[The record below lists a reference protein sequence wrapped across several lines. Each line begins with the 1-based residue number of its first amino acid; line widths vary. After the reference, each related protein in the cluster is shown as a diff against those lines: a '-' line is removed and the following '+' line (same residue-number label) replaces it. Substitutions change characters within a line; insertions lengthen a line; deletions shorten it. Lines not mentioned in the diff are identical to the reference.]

1 MRNLKQV
8 WTAISLMV
16 LASTAVVQARERAS
30 LPAPPPVGIGE
41 LSRVDLLARLRE
53 PLKVAMVSSYDRTG
67 GNDDGFSGKYS
78 FVRKEGDG
86 LVIADLTGPGCV
98 YRIWTPTPTDD
109 PVEFYFDGEAQPRLR
124 IPFRKIFDGT
134 QPPFVTPVSGYG
146 AGGFWTYL
154 PLPYRKSLKVVVR
167 APRVQFY
174 QINYATYPA
183 SQPIETFQPQLTTP
197 QREGLEKAQKL
208 LSASGGDLAPFVTPS
223 EGKLRTNRVRA
234 TLEPGQ
240 TLSIF
245 NGKGGGRVLGLKIR
259 PASALAGKDRAVLL
273 RMHWDGD
280 SRPAVSVPAGD
291 FFGFSWGE
299 PAAKSLLFGTDG
311 DTCYAWFPMPYDRSA
326 RIELISE
333 RKSGSS
339 SEIQAEVISS
349 DLPRQPD
356 EGRFYALWR
365 RENPCPVGKP
375 YPFVDVRG
383 KGQIVALSQ
392 QAQGPVSG
400 NTYFF
405 EGDDQVTLDGELT
418 HHGTGSEDA
427 YNGGWYD
434 VPGRWDARYS
444 FPLSGCL
451 DYKKHLGRTGAYRL
465 FLTDAYSF
473 RQSARV
479 TIEHGPEGNAIPTD
493 YVSTAYLYLQDRPEA
508 WEPLPAVE
516 NRAVRELD
524 RFVYTP
530 GWSVPIHAFSFA
542 NATLTKRTERLSPAE
557 EVRFLSVRAEPG
569 KEDVFGPHALALTC
583 EVPVGGTY
591 KVSIEALRGP
601 EQGTVQLFQNERAI
615 GESIDLYGAMKSKT
629 TVLPLG
635 SVELQ
640 EGNNPIFLKLIGRN
654 SAATGMGLDLIT
666 VQLERVAPRT
676 TSR

>member
-8 WTAISLMV
+8 WTVIALMAV
-16 LASTAVVQARERAS
+16 ASAAVVQARERSA

-41 LSRVDLLARLRE
+41 LSRIDLLARLRD
-53 PLKVAMVSSYDRTG
+53 PVKVAMVSSYDRTG

-124 IPFRKIFDGT
+124 LPFRKLFDGT

-167 APRVQFY
+167 APKVQFY

-183 SQPIETFQPQLTTP
+183 SQPLETFQPQLAAP
-197 QREGLEKAQKL
+197 QREALEKAQKL
-208 LSASGGDLAPFVTPS
+208 IAAAGGDLAPFVTPA
-223 EGKLRTNRVRA
+223 EGKLRTNRLRA

-240 TLSIF
+240 SMPLF
-245 NGKGGGRVLGLKIR
+245 NGKGGGRILGLKIR
-259 PASALAGKDRAVLL
+259 PASALAGKDRAVVL

-291 FFGFSWGE
+291 FFGFSFGFSFGE
-299 PAAKSLLFGTDG
+299 PAAKSLLFGTEG

-326 RIELISE
+326 RIELVSE
-333 RKSGSS
+333 RKSGAS

-365 RENPCPVGKP
+365 RENPCKQGQP
-375 YPFVDVRG
+375 YTFVDVQG
-383 KGQIVALSQ
+383 KGHVVGLCQ

-434 VPGRWDARYS
+434 VPGRWDTRNS

-473 RQSARV
+473 RKSARV

-493 YVSTAYLYLQDRPEA
+493 YASVAYLYLQDRPEN
-508 WEPLPAVE
+508 WEALPSLE
-516 NRAVRELD
+516 NRAVRDFD

-542 NATLTKRTERLSPAE
+542 NATLTKRTERLSPSE
-557 EVRFLSVRAEPG
+557 EVRYLSVRAE
-569 KEDVFGPHALALTC
+569 KEDIFGAHALALTC

-591 KVSIEALRGP
+591 RVSIEAVRGP
-601 EQGTVQLFQNERAI
+601 EQGRVQLFQNERAS
-615 GESIDLYGAMKSKT
+615 GEAVDLYAATRSKT
-629 TVLPLG
+629 PALTLG
-635 SVELQ
+635 TLELH

-654 SAATGMGLDLIT
+654 AAATGMGLDLIT
-666 VQLERVAPRT
+666 LQLERMA
-676 TSR
+676 SK

>member
-1 MRNLKQV
+1 MRNLKQI
-8 WTAISLMV
+8 WTAVALIA
-16 LASTAVVQARERAS
+16 LASAGVVQARDRS
-30 LPAPPPVGIGE
+30 QPPPPAVGIGE
-41 LSRVDLLARLRE
+41 LSRIDLLARLRD
-53 PLKVAMVSSYDRTG
+53 PVKVACVSSYDRTG

-124 IPFRKIFDGT
+124 LPFRKLFDGT

-154 PLPYRKSLKVVVR
+154 PLPYRRSLKVVVR
-167 APRVQFY
+167 APKVQFY

-183 SQPIETFQPQLTTP
+183 SQSLETFQPQLTAP

-208 LSASGGDLAPFVTPS
+208 LAATGEGLAPLVTPA
-223 EGKLRTNRVRA
+223 EGTLRRYRLRT
-234 TLEPGQ
+234 TLTPGKAV
-240 TLSIF
+240 SIF
-245 NGKGGGRVLGLKIR
+245 NGKGGGRVLGLKIH
-259 PASALAGKDRAVLL
+259 PASALAGKDRAVVL
-273 RMHWDGD
+273 RMTWDGD

-326 RIELISE
+326 RIELLSE
-333 RKSGSS
+333 RKSDASP
-339 SEIQAEVISS
+339 EIQTEVISS

-365 RENPCPVGKP
+365 RENPCPKGQP
-375 YPFVDVRG
+375 YTFVDVRG
-383 KGQIVALSQ
+383 KGHVVALCQ

-434 VPGRWDARYS
+434 VPGRWDTRYS

-473 RQSARV
+473 RKSARL
-479 TIEHGPEGNAIPTD
+479 TIEHGPEGNAISTD
-493 YVSTAYLYLQDRPEA
+493 YTSVAYLYLQDRPET
-508 WEPLPAVE
+508 WEALPPLE
-516 NRAVRELD
+516 SRAVRDFD

-542 NATLTKRTERLSPAE
+542 NATLTKRTERLTPSE
-557 EVRFLSVRAEPG
+557 EVRFLSVRADPG

-583 EVPVGGTY
+583 EVPVSGAY
-591 KVSIEALRGP
+591 RVSIEAVRGP
-601 EQGTVQLFQNERAI
+601 EQGRVQLFQNERAI
-615 GESIDLYGAMKSKT
+615 GEAVDLYAATRSKT
-629 TVLPLG
+629 PALPLG
-635 SVELQ
+635 VLDLH

-654 SAATGMGLDLIT
+654 AAATGMGLDLVT
-666 VQLERVAPRT
+666 LRLERTA
-676 TSR
+676 SK